1 MIQAK
6 QLRKSFGTKM
16 AVREVSFVAP
26 DGVVTGLLG
35 PNGAGKT
42 TTLRML
48 SGLVRPDHGTVV
60 VDGRDGLSPSLTN
73 LAVLPERSG
82 LYDRLTAR
90 ENIRYFGALHGLTGL
105 NLERRIDECVAML
118 GLQSV
123 ADRRV
128 AGLSTGERM
137 KVALARVLVH
147 QARNLLLDEPTNGLD
162 VMSTRRLREV
172 IRRLRDDGVCV
183 IFSSH
188 VMAEVGTMCDQLVVM
203 ASGRVIATGSPRE
216 LITMAGAVSLED
228 AFVSLS
234 QQTGANDSS

>member
-1 MIQAK
+1 MIEAK

-90 ENIRYFGALHGLTGL
+90 ENIRYFGALHGLAGL
-105 NLERRIDECVAML
+105 HLERRIDECVAML

>member
-16 AVREVSFVAP
+16 AVREVSFVAQ

-48 SGLVRPDHGTVV
+48 SGLVRPDNGTVV
-60 VDGRDGLSPSLTN
+60 VDGRDGLSPPLTN
-73 LAVLPERSG
+73 IAVLPERSG

-128 AGLSTGERM
+128 AGFSTGERM
-137 KVALARVLVH
+137 QVALARVLVH
-147 QARNLLLDEPTNGLD
+147 HARNLLLDEPTNGLD
-162 VMSTRRLREV
+162 VMSTRGLREV
-172 IRRLRDDGVCV
+172 IRRLRDEGVCV

-188 VMAEVGTMCDQLVVM
+188 VMAEVGTMCDQLVVI
-203 ASGRVIATGSPRE
+203 ALGRVIATGSPRE
-216 LITMAGAVSLED
+216 LITMAGAMSLED

-234 QQTGANDSS
+234 QQIGAKDSP